1 MDFVMPSHATE
12 RGPWQGC
19 RKVIPP
25 PGLEAR
31 RRPGYLWAM
40 TKCIAAATLAALA
53 ILNPAAAQAAPELIG
68 LFDDWEAYT
77 ATEAGA

>member
-1 MDFVMPSHATE
+1 
-12 RGPWQGC
+12 
-19 RKVIPP
+19 
-25 PGLEAR
+25 
-31 RRPGYLWAM
+31 M